1 MPTSEKI
8 KERVE
13 RREKRLKA
21 ENLEKENVDKKYYK
35 ENVISPQISTVL
47 NQIINEKLSD
57 NVKNLYLK
65 GKIFELLWMYF
76 NESDDLNI

>member
-21 ENLEKENVDKKYYK
+21 ENLEKENVDK
-35 ENVISPQISTVL
+35 N
-47 NQIINEKLSD
+47 NEKRMKL
-57 NVKNLYLK
+57 
-65 GKIFELLWMYF
+65 
-76 NESDDLNI
+76 